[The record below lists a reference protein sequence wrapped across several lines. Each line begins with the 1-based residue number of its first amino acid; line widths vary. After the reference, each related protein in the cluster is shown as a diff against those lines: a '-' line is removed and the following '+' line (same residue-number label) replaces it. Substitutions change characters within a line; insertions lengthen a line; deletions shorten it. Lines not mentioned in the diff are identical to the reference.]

1 MRDASP
7 RGKIV
12 VCRAAILLVAVL
24 TSSLLAAPWLI
35 AGDPVTRSVNDSRIS
50 QNISSALYE
59 SEVRMWRLINQ
70 DRADASAAEETRGN
84 ARPLVWD
91 ERLAVVARQHSED
104 MARNGYFSHQGLDGS
119 LPYTRVS
126 RAGIQWRATGE
137 NIAKFSDVQ
146 AAQEGFMDEPKF
158 QHNHRGNI
166 LNPAYTH
173 VGVGIARGA
182 DGMLYITQE
191 FATLP

>member
-7 RGKIV
+7 HGKSV
-12 VCRAAILLVAVL
+12 VRRAGRLVL
-24 TSSLLAAPWLI
+24 TALFACLFSAPWLA
-35 AGDPVTRSVNDSRIS
+35 AGDPASDSRVL
-50 QNISSALYE
+50 QTSS
-59 SEVRMWRLINQ
+59 SELSVSEIQMWRLINH
-70 DRADASAAEETRGN
+70 DRADIAAAEETRGN
-84 ARPLVWD
+84 ARSLAWD
-91 ERLAVVARQHSED
+91 DRLAAVARQHSEE

-137 NIAKFSDVQ
+137 NIAKFPDVQ
-146 AAQEGFMDEPKF
+146 SAQAGFMDEPRF

-182 DGMLYITQE
+182 DGLLYITQE